1 MVSIILTME
10 IKDKITTIVTHK
22 NCPDG
27 KASAIVLK
35 KAFPE
40 ANFVFLSPSS
50 KEHLELQPA
59 PGMLFCDF
67 CPHPTTYQQFID
79 AGAYVLDHHKHA
91 KDIIAAFGD
100 KGVFADEEKEPGVSG
115 AVLAFREIY
124 CPKFGYDNTDLYR
137 FVTLVGIRDCYVKN
151 SPLFEEAC
159 KQSAMLNFYS
169 EEYILSHEI
178 TEADYILGDYIY
190 ANGLKKAKETADKKL
205 IIKDRIAIM
214 AGTDTTDTAGFVF
227 DQHDVDMLAGLRVII
242 EAGEAKVTV
251 SMRARGKVDV
261 GAIAKVNGGGG
272 HTNAAGFSFPLTGHP
287 MHDMLIRIRHGKE
300 IAALT
305 DALKKLQG
313 YANVLQYEH
322 TTKQ

>member
-1 MVSIILTME
+1 MVNIILTME
-10 IKDKITTIVTHK
+10 IKDTITTIVTHK

-35 KAFPE
+35 KVFPE

-50 KEHLELQPA
+50 KEHQELQPTT
-59 PGMLFCDF
+59 GMLFCDF

-79 AGAYVLDHHKHA
+79 AGAYVLDHHKQA
-91 KDIIAAFGD
+91 KDIIEAFGER
-100 KGVFADEEKEPGVSG
+100 GVFADEDKESGVSG

-124 CPKFGYDNTDLYR
+124 CPKFGYDNTELYR

-178 TEADYILGDYIY
+178 TDADYILGDYIY

-227 DQHDVDMLAGLRVII
+227 DQYDVDILAGFRVII

-251 SMRARGKVDV
+251 SMRARGRADV
-261 GAIAKVNGGGG
+261 GAIAKANGGGG
-272 HTNAAGFSFPLTGHP
+272 HTNAAGFSFPLTGNP
-287 MHDMLIRIRHGKE
+287 MHDTLVKINHGQD

-305 DALKKLQG
+305 SALKKLQD
-313 YANVLQYEH
+313 YSEKL
-322 TTKQ
+322 KS